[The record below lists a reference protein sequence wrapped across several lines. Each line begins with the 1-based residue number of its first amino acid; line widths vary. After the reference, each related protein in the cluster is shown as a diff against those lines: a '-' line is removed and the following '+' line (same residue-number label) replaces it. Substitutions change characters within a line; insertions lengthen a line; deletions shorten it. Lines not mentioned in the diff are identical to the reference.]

1 MKKIVFL
8 LILQGFLALSC
19 SEKSSEDDITLVY
32 LESLLKKPPLISQRY
47 IIVSDYSCLPCRE
60 AIYQEIEDK
69 SSQDVYIIL
78 ALRNKAVLE
87 DRFHETILEKRFYL
101 DSLEINKKMGF
112 FVSQAIRVY
121 HDGDGWVN
129 EQIE

>member
-19 SEKSSEDDITLVY
+19 SERSSKDDITLVY
-32 LESLLKKPPLISQRY
+32 LESILKKPPLISQRY

-69 SSQDVYIIL
+69 SFQDVYIIL
-78 ALRNKAVLE
+78 GLRNKAVLE

-101 DSLEINKKMGF
+101 DSLEINKKIGF
-112 FVSQAIRVY
+112 FVSKAIRVY

>member
-19 SEKSSEDDITLVY
+19 SERSSKDDITLVY
-32 LESLLKKPPLISQRY
+32 LESILKKQPLISQRY

-60 AIYQEIEDK
+60 TIYQKIEDK

-87 DRFHETILEKRFYL
+87 DRFHETILEKRLYL
-101 DSLEINKKMGF
+101 DSLEINKKIGF
-112 FVSQAIRVY
+112 FASQAIRVY
-121 HDGDGWVN
+121 YDGDGWVN

>member
-1 MKKIVFL
+1 
-8 LILQGFLALSC
+8 
-19 SEKSSEDDITLVY
+19 
-32 LESLLKKPPLISQRY
+32 ISQRY
-47 IIVSDYSCLPCRE
+47 IILSDYSCLPCRE

-101 DSLEINKKMGF
+101 N
-112 FVSQAIRVY
+112 
-121 HDGDGWVN
+121 
-129 EQIE
+129 